1 MNGGYNANGAVD
13 AISDDLFIEL
23 DLNLYEGIVSDI
35 ESNSNRTRTENFQK
49 TRTNL
54 DQNRNYYLSQKSDQ
68 LGPR

>member
-54 DQNRNYYLSQKSDQ
+54 DRNRNYYLSQKSDQ